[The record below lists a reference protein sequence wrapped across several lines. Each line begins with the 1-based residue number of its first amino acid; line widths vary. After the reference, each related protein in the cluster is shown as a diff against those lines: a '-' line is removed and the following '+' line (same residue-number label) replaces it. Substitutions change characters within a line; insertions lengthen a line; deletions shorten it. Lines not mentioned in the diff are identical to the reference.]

1 MSGHSH
7 AKTVMGTKMANA
19 AKKGKIFSKY
29 GRLITIAVKDGGGS
43 GDPSKNSKLKAIMEQ
58 AKKMDMPKENI
69 ERAIKKGTG
78 ELASDNFEE
87 VSFEA
92 FGPGGIAMIITGIT
106 DNKNRTL
113 GEIKVALNMNNGKL
127 AGEGAV
133 AWMFENKGTIIID
146 LVSQTEELKN
156 KENLE
161 MIAIE
166 AGSDDIKLEND
177 ILIIYT
183 KPEDLELVKKSLEEK
198 NIKIDSA
205 SLNLVAKEEVTVSD
219 KESQQCQKLFDVL
232 DDNDAVQDVYSN
244 LKN

>member
-1 MSGHSH
+1 M
-7 AKTVMGTKMANA
+7 
-19 AKKGKIFSKY
+19 KKE
-29 GRLITIAVKDGGGS
+29 TIQK
-43 GDPSKNSKLKAIMEQ
+43 
-58 AKKMDMPKENI
+58 
-69 ERAIKKGTG
+69 
-78 ELASDNFEE
+78 
-87 VSFEA
+87 
-92 FGPGGIAMIITGIT
+92 
-106 DNKNRTL
+106 
-113 GEIKVALNMNNGKL
+113 
-127 AGEGAV
+127 
-133 AWMFENKGTIIID
+133 
-146 LVSQTEELKN
+146 TEELKN